1 MKRILLWTC
10 VFTFAVAGV
19 RAQDAGTQQQL
30 DKISGQIQD
39 LIETQS
45 QQSKRI
51 DALEKELSDLAAKV
65 NTPQVNDSASTADL
79 KKLADEVQEIDR
91 KRQADKELILANLE
105 KLSKISAGDFHPRHP
120 GTTPKNSDE
129 PAVTQNCFPYV
140 IQEGDTLGLIV
151 KACKEKGVKVT
162 TAQII
167 KANPGLNPNA
177 LYVGKKIFIP
187 DPAAK

>member
-10 VFTFAVAGV
+10 VFTFAIAGV
-19 RAQDAGTQQQL
+19 RAQDSGTQQQL

-45 QQSKRI
+45 QQTKRI
-51 DALEKELSDLAAKV
+51 EALEKELSDLAVKV

-79 KKLADEVQEIDR
+79 KKLADAVQEIDR

-105 KLSKISAGDFHPRHP
+105 KLSKLSVAEPHQHHS
-120 GTTPKNSDE
+120 GTTPKTSDE

-140 IQEGDTLGLIV
+140 IQEGDTLGLIA
-151 KACKEKGVKVT
+151 KAFKEKGVKVT

-187 DPAAK
+187 DTSAK

>member
-10 VFTFAVAGV
+10 VFTFAIAGV

-51 DALEKELSDLAAKV
+51 EALEKELSDLAVKV

-79 KKLADEVQEIDR
+79 KKLAEVVQEIDR

-105 KLSKISAGDFHPRHP
+105 KLSKLSVTEPRLRRSN
-120 GTTPKNSDE
+120 TPKSAEE
-129 PAVTQNCFPYV
+129 PAVAQNGYDYV
-140 IQEGDTLGLIV
+140 VKEGDTLGLIV
-151 KACKEKGVKVT
+151 KAFKEKGVKVT

-177 LYVGKKIFIP
+177 IYVGKKIFIP